1 MNRPVD
7 TTRIAASTAERQA
20 VIKTIKSLGVRDLTL
35 PAGTSRTPPLPV
47 GEHWITASGASLAN
61 GVLVYV
67 HGGGFTHR
75 NPPLMNLLAE
85 PLSRVTGRPALVVH
99 YPLAPDEPYPAAL
112 DAVVATHRELLRHVP
127 AERIVYYSES
137 SGGTLTLSAML
148 RLARLEQ
155 PAGVV
160 AVSPIT
166 DLALRSPSIDA
177 NVDTDIGVTREL
189 LAFLI
194 GQYLQ
199 LTPADEAP
207 QSPIRGDLGRMP
219 PLLLAAGTAEAVLDD
234 TLRFGAAASAAGGKV
249 RVDLY
254 EGMPHAFTLAV
265 LDDLRV
271 GRILLDRVAA
281 WMR

>member
-7 TTRIAASTAERQA
+7 TTRIPAAADRQA
-20 VIKTIKSLGVRDLTL
+20 VIATIKSLGVRDLT
-35 PAGTSRTPPLPV
+35 PAAGTSRTPPLPV
-47 GEHWITASGASLAN
+47 GEHWITAPGASLTN

-75 NPPLMNLLAE
+75 NPPLMNRLAE
-85 PLSRVTGRPALVVH
+85 PLSRVTGRPVLVVH

-112 DAVVATHRELLRHVP
+112 DAVVATHRELLAHVS
-127 AERIVYYSES
+127 AERIAYYSES

-148 RLARLEQ
+148 LLDRSER
-155 PAGVV
+155 PAGIV

-166 DLALRSPSIDA
+166 DLALRSASIDA
-177 NVDTDIGVTREL
+177 NADTDVGVTRDL

-199 LTPADEAP
+199 LAPADEAP
-207 QSPIRGDLGRMP
+207 QSPIRGDLTRMP

-234 TLRFGAAASAAGGKV
+234 TRRFAAAASAAGV
-249 RVDLY
+249 RVQLDLY
-254 EGMPHAFTLAV
+254 EGMPHAFALGV
-265 LDDLRV
+265 LDDLPV
-271 GRILLDRVAA
+271 GRVLLDRVAA
-281 WMR
+281 WLA